1 MCVLS
6 TYDNVGWFVVFWYE
20 GWVVSDVVMF
30 GQFVV
35 LVVRVAELDAHFV
48 RY

>member
-1 MCVLS
+1 MLS
-6 TYDNVGWFVVFWYE
+6 TYDNVGWLDVVWCE
-20 GWVVSDVVMF
+20 GWMVSDVVMF